1 MNRMRKQVATQAP
14 TRPIV
19 CIDINYDPNL
29 LEKTYSNILHS
40 ICDQLAKILYG
51 KNLSQVLRT
60 QPEIS
65 EKTIKLNENNK
76 YTIIIPK
83 NTGQKETNLNLLCKI
98 TSMVQHANN
107 NGISMIIY
115 EIK

>member
-1 MNRMRKQVATQAP
+1 MNGMRKQVATHEPARQ
-14 TRPIV
+14 IV

-29 LEKTYSNILHS
+29 LEKTYSNMLVS
-40 ICDQLAKILYG
+40 ICNTLANILYG

-83 NTGQKETNLNLLCKI
+83 NTGQKETNLNLLCNIK
-98 TSMVQHANN
+98 SMVQHANN